1 MFASRSTAKAASSIP
16 TYGNS
21 SSMLDAKQLPPN
33 RWTRRRML
41 LGGAAIA
48 AAATVFALRKPDHGG
63 SHDAYFL
70 SLSQALREA
79 GIARPVLLIDR
90 ARLRANMQALRDT
103 LQGSTLATRIVVKS
117 LPSPKLI
124 EEIASG
130 LGAGRFM
137 VFNGPMVLDTA
148 RVRPTADMLLGKP
161 LPALEVG
168 AVCDQ
173 LAAQG

>member
-70 SLSQALREA
+70 SLSQALRAA
-79 GIARPVLLIDR
+79 GTSRPVLLIAL
-90 ARLRANMQALRDT
+90 ARW
-103 LQGSTLATRIVVKS
+103 
-117 LPSPKLI
+117 
-124 EEIASG
+124 
-130 LGAGRFM
+130 
-137 VFNGPMVLDTA
+137 
-148 RVRPTADMLLGKP
+148 RPDK
-161 LPALEVG
+161 PAL
-168 AVCDQ
+168 CRI
-173 LAAQG
+173 